1 LFLFVIEKLRF
12 LYVSFRN
19 SHECVQREIFM
30 QRKSR
35 SHLKN
40 LMLRCLAVPL
50 ALAGGAALADPSGAP
65 WIPPYSSLDGQAQ
78 GTAWFVDLAPNNI
91 SEGMGLNQGQ
101 YLAVFEAVP
110 GALQPFSGI
119 PNTPSA
125 QTQPVAATFSLNR
138 IGFTSYGPPPPGGYP
153 SPAHPDLVYGQGANL
168 AGDVTNCNPGG
179 PACSPTQLTTLGGF
193 LTSLG
198 AVTGQVTYANGF
210 SAASDLLTNPG
221 PTATV
226 GLFVRIIG
234 NMLLEQGQR
243 ITIAHDDGVDLILGT
258 QGTSC
263 VGVLTHCQDF
273 TGTLTNNGAAP
284 DLERVFWTGPAG
296 SVPFDLVY
304 ATGRSYPEFLEV
316 HVPEPGTLGILG
328 LGGML
333 LGLARRRRRN

>member
-1 LFLFVIEKLRF
+1 
-12 LYVSFRN
+12 
-19 SHECVQREIFM
+19 M

-40 LMLRCLAVPL
+40 LMLRCVALPL

-110 GALQPFSGI
+110 GALQPYSGI
-119 PNTPSA
+119 PTFPTIPTIPDPQNPG
-125 QTQPVAATFSLNR
+125 VGFAATFSLNR
-138 IGFTSYGPPPPGGYP
+138 IGFTTAGPPPPGGYP
-153 SPAHPDLVYGQGANL
+153 SLAHPDLVYGQGANL

-333 LGLARRRRRN
+333 LGLARRRRLH